1 MANNKIKYY
10 PVGNGDTSLITLKDN
25 STFLID
31 CNIREG
37 EKDAN
42 ENNIYNVKEDLMK
55 SIQKRNNNPFIDLF
69 VLSHPD
75 NDHCRGF
82 KKHFY
87 HGDPK
92 DYSDANRKNDEII
105 IDEIWVTSLLFTHEQ
120 SEDAHSVRA
129 EVNRRKRL
137 VGVEREKRGNRLRL
151 IGYDDD
157 EKFID
162 VITHTPGTEVNQIND
177 KTYNTFSLFIH
188 APFKKD
194 LIKSKAEGDKNSASV
209 VLQAR
214 FKDNDSDLDHK
225 TFAIFGGD
233 ADHYKW
239 DKIIS
244 ISEGNN
250 NSKYLKWDLF
260 LAPHHCS
267 WTYFN
272 DVPYENE
279 GNKSPKDYS
288 LKLLNEYRETKGKII
303 ASCNKVIN
311 AKPNPPHF
319 AAKTEYVN
327 TLDSADDFFEL
338 AILPKESAPEPIE
351 FIITNLGVTKS
362 TEKAKVAITSGG
374 ASGAAST
381 VVKNG
386 KYVI

>member
-10 PVGNGDTSLITLKDN
+10 PVGNGDTSLITLTDN

-37 EKDAN
+37 EKDSN
-42 ENNIYNVKEDLMK
+42 DNHIYNLKEDLLK
-55 SIQKRNNNPFIDLF
+55 SIQKRNNNPYLDLF

-75 NDHCRGF
+75 QDHCRGF

-92 DYSDANRKNDEII
+92 DYNDTNRKNDEII
-105 IDEIWVTSLLFTHEQ
+105 IDEIWVTSLLFTHDQ
-120 SEDAHSVRA
+120 SEDANSVRN

-137 VGVEREKRGNRLRL
+137 TGVDKEKRGNRLRL
-151 IGYDDD
+151 IGYDED
-157 EKFID
+157 EKFVN
-162 VITHTPGTEVNQIND
+162 VITYTPGNEVNQVND
-177 KTYNTFSLFIH
+177 KTYLNFSFFIH

-194 LIKSKAEGDKNSASV
+194 LIKSKAEKDKNSSSV
-209 VLQAR
+209 VFQAR

-303 ASCNKVIN
+303 ASCNKVVN

-327 TLDSADDFFEL
+327 TLESAADFFEL
-338 AILPKESAPEPIE
+338 AILPKESAPEPVE
-351 FIITNLGVTKS
+351 FIITNNGVTKS

-374 ASGAAST
+374 AAGAAST

-386 KYVI
+386 

>member
-37 EKDAN
+37 EKDSN
-42 ENNIYNVKEDLMK
+42 YNNIYNVKEDLLK
-55 SIQKRNNNPFIDLF
+55 SIQKRSNNPYVDLF

-75 NDHCRGF
+75 QDHCRGF

-87 HGDPK
+87 KGDPK
-92 DYSDANRKNDEII
+92 DYNETNRKNDEII
-105 IDEIWVTSLLFTHEQ
+105 IDEIWVTSLLFTHDQ
-120 SEDAHSVRA
+120 SDDANFVRS

-137 VGVEREKRGNRLRL
+137 TGAERENRGNRLRL

-157 EKFID
+157 DKFAD
-162 VITHTPGTEVNQIND
+162 VITYTPGNEVNQIND
-177 KTYNTFSLFIH
+177 KTYNTFSFFIH

-194 LIKSKAEGDKNSASV
+194 LIQSKAEGGKNSASV
-209 VLQAR
+209 VFQAR

-233 ADHYKW
+233 ADHYIW

-250 NSKYLKWDLF
+250 KSKYLKWDLF

-279 GNKSPKDYS
+279 GNKSPKGHS
-288 LKLLNEYRETKGKII
+288 LKLLNEYRETKGRIV
-303 ASCNKVIN
+303 ASCNKVVN
-311 AKPNPPHF
+311 AKPDPPHF
-319 AAKTEYVN
+319 AAKNEYVN

-338 AILPKESAPEPIE
+338 AILPKESAPEPVE
-351 FIITNLGVTKS
+351 FIITNNGVTKS

-374 ASGAAST
+374 AAGAAST
-381 VVKNG
+381 IVKNG
-386 KYVI
+386 

>member
-37 EKDAN
+37 EEDAN
-42 ENNIYNVKEDLMK
+42 GNKIYKVKEDLLK
-55 SIQKRNNNPFIDLF
+55 SIQKRNNNPYIDLF

-75 NDHCRGF
+75 LDHCRGF

-87 HGDPK
+87 HGDPTYYNAT
-92 DYSDANRKNDEII
+92 DRKNEIII
-105 IDEIWVTSLLFTHEQ
+105 IDEIWVTSLLFTHDQ
-120 SEDAHSVRA
+120 SEDAHAVRN

-137 VGVEREKRGNRLRL
+137 EGAEREKRGNRLRL
-151 IGYDDD
+151 IGYDDN
-157 EKFID
+157 EMFVD
-162 VITHTPGTEVNQIND
+162 VITHTPGNEVTQIND
-177 KTYNTFSLFIH
+177 ITYSTFSFFIH

-209 VLQAR
+209 VFQAR
-214 FKDNDSDLDHK
+214 FKDNDYDLDHK

-244 ISEGNN
+244 VSEGNN

-288 LKLLNEYRETKGKII
+288 LRLLNEYREIKGKVI
-303 ASCNKVIN
+303 ASCNKVIDE
-311 AKPNPPHF
+311 KPNPPHF
-319 AAKTEYVN
+319 AAKNEYVK
-327 TLDSADDFFEL
+327 TLDSSADFFEL

-351 FIITNLGVTKS
+351 FIITNNGVTKS

-374 ASGAAST
+374 PAGAAST

-386 KYVI
+386 KYVV